1 MEAYRKL
8 IDVEASKEQAKS
20 IMPQSRRGEL
30 IEAMK
35 ITPHSGEGSVTH
47 HIIALMLVIEATEQ
61 SDPDCDA
68 MLRGL
73 DRLVNRIINWPKL

>member
-8 IDVEASKEQAKS
+8 IDAEASKEQATS
-20 IMPQSRRGEL
+20 IMPQSRRERL
-30 IEAMK
+30 YEAAFVAES
-35 ITPHSGEGSVTH
+35 TGSTAN
-47 HIIALMLVIEATEQ
+47 HIIALMLIIEKTEQ

-73 DRLVNRIINWPKL
+73 DRLVNRIINCPNL